1 MILNYNILAYFYDVF
16 CVPENNV
23 SGTTSEIWGMRVWR
37 SLRVDWFSRT
47 PARCAPSQE
56 QKDACTAHYAQE
68 LETA

>member
-1 MILNYNILAYFYDVF
+1 MKFM
-16 CVPENNV
+16 ENALSAQTRAAGLV
-23 SGTTSEIWGMRVWR
+23 
-37 SLRVDWFSRT
+37 RVDWFSRT